1 MEIQGDLV
9 SLTLKACA
17 LKDGFNSLTSP
28 PDGFASDKGGEGMME
43 SRA

>member
-17 LKDGFNSLTSP
+17 LKDGFNSLARP
-28 PDGFASDKGGEGMME
+28 ADGFARDNV
-43 SRA
+43 AQA